1 MAENSPADRPKAK
14 SPRPLLA
21 LWPFLRPY
29 KGILAAAMTALLVA
43 SGAML
48 GLPIALKGL
57 IDKGMAA
64 GSADVINGYFIAF
77 MGVAVL
83 FGVFAAIRFYLVTW
97 LGERVVADVRTA
109 VYRNVVRMDPQFF
122 EITRTGATATEVMEA
137 STRLEGDEAL
147 GKTAR
152 GGASDTVRAVM
163 ALLLAAE
170 LPGAERE

>member
-1 MAENSPADRPKAK
+1 MTDPALADRPKAK
-14 SPRPLLA
+14 SLRPLAA

-29 KGILAAAMTALLVA
+29 RKVLGAAMLALLLA

-48 GLPIALKGL
+48 ALPIALKGL

-97 LGERVVADVRTA
+97 LGERVVAERQH
-109 VYRNVVRMDPQFF
+109 R
-122 EITRTGATATEVMEA
+122 EV
-137 STRLEGDEAL
+137 S
-147 GKTAR
+147 
-152 GGASDTVRAVM
+152 
-163 ALLLAAE
+163 
-170 LPGAERE
+170 P